1 MAHARARERHSI
13 AAMFAQPVT
22 TAGAAPIFNR
32 RPLVKRGAVT
42 MTLDPIDIRWNNR
55 RVALSPIEA
64 ELFAL
69 LMRRGR
75 LGWSEVHGTL
85 RDLGCS
91 TDSRDVLIHRIR
103 RKFANVGARD
113 PIETVRGWGIRFQVE
128 RDSDGSTAFWIGASE
143 DEPVLP

>member
-1 MAHARARERHSI
+1 
-13 AAMFAQPVT
+13 MFAQPVT

-42 MTLDPIDIRWNNR
+42 MTFDPIDVRWNGR

-69 LMRRGR
+69 LMRRSR
-75 LGWSEVHGTL
+75 LSWGEVHTTL
-85 RDLGCS
+85 CELGCS
-91 TDSRDVLIHRIR
+91 ADSRDVLIHRIR
-103 RKFANVGARD
+103 RKFASVGARD